1 MKWKTDKL
9 VDTFSRSSLQLE
21 SVIGTLMY
29 LCVLCS
35 TLLTSFQVKRT
46 MDYKVDSS
54 WSNTAMQW
62 EGTKGTLIYLCIP
75 QVSYSLVFKWRTK
88 RRTKKLVDS

>member
-9 VDTFSRSSLQLE
+9 VNTFSRSSLQLE

-75 QVSYSLVFKWRTK
+75 PSKLLISFQVKNEEKNKEISW
-88 RRTKKLVDS
+88 